1 MSLTITNSPVS
12 ALEPVY
18 SPFYFR
24 LISDL
29 SNQPNFK
36 YVYRNSLINPVTNT
50 ITTQI
55 DPIKNSPE
63 SDGSGVYSP
72 ARIIENYIGYN
83 SFNPYS
89 TGFTTNPDALLLY
102 KIEFGEEYNVTGF
115 TYSSVT
121 NNAGFVQFNFNTLS
135 SPTYL
140 VGDILKTEKQLK
152 NVNLDYDGLCSIVSI
167 SGASITTDKVFGISY
182 PNESGSC
189 ISRLTYQSGI
199 TTTGQTWSGTKQYNE
214 QGTDF
219 SSYYILNDSTKRLL
233 KDLQGDI
240 RIGTNEVFTLSAIE
254 PSTGSGC
261 TGAVVLTYDSSNT
274 TIGLFNIPKTSS
286 PYNMFNLNCGTYNFA
301 NTVLF
306 NAINASTE
314 PVYNSNVAKYT
325 VIFLSGATAIGQTS
339 TFTIDNTC
347 GYSDARLV
355 WLNKLGGWSYQSFKM
370 RSKRKTEINREFA
383 SKQLPYNYTIGDREE
398 FVTGTRTNSI
408 ISLNTDYLSEAEG
421 VNIENLLTSP
431 KVYWCVNGNQTV
443 HPVVVLSKDFIAK
456 SIDDDGLI
464 SYSVDVRFAYSQN
477 LQRN

>member
-24 LISDL
+24 LISNL
-29 SNQPNFK
+29 SNEPNFK
-36 YVYRNSLINPVTNT
+36 YVYRISLINPVTNT

-55 DPIKNSPE
+55 DPVKNSPE

-102 KIEFGEEYNVTGF
+102 KVEFAEEYNVTGY

-121 NNAGFVQFNFNTLS
+121 NNAGYVQYNFNSLS

-140 VGDILKTEKQLK
+140 IGDKIKIEKTYK
-152 NVNLDYDGLCSIVSI
+152 NYNLDYDGLQTITSVS
-167 SGASITTDKVFGISY
+167 SASITTDKVYGLSTT
-182 PNESGSC
+182 PESGSC

-199 TTTGQTWSGTKQYNE
+199 TTTGQTWSGTKQYNQ

-219 SSYYILNDSTKRLL
+219 SSYYILGDSTKRLL
-233 KDLQGDI
+233 TDLSGDI

-274 TIGLFNIPKTSS
+274 TIGLFNITKSSS
-286 PYNMFNLNCGTYNFA
+286 PYNMFNLNCGTYNLT
-301 NTVLF
+301 NTVAY

-314 PVYNSNVAKYT
+314 PIYNSNVAKYT
-325 VIFLSGATAIGQTS
+325 VIVLSGATAISQTS
-339 TFTIDNTC
+339 TFVIDESC

-355 WLNKLGGWSYQSFKM
+355 WLNKMGGWSYQSFKM
-370 RSKRKTEINREFA
+370 KSKRKTEINREFA
-383 SKQLPYNYTIGDREE
+383 SKQLTYNYTIGDREE

-408 ISLNTDYLSEAEG
+408 ISLNSDYLTEAEG

-431 KVYWCVNGNQTV
+431 LVYWCVNGNQTI
-443 HPVVVLSKDFIAK
+443 HPVVVLTKDFIAK
-456 SIDDDGLI
+456 TIDDDGLI